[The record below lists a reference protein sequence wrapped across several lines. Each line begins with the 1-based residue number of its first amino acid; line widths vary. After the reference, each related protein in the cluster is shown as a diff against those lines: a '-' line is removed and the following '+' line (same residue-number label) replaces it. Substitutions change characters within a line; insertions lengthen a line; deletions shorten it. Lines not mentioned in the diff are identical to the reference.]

1 MKKMTRWML
10 AAILTFCGAMMLL
23 TACTD
28 AIGTVDNPVIPDPPY
43 DPAGEL
49 ANETFLHEDWMDRTV
64 RPGDSFWNF
73 AIGGWLKTRDA
84 DDISTNHRLAKHIDE
99 KLKSN
104 LGNCDSPVA
113 GKLIKLMTQPAPE
126 KSEEIKVINDFL
138 ATLKMDGDISKADL
152 IRNFGKLTDIG
163 CPALVRIS
171 VESVKGKIKNVL
183 AAGMPYNAH
192 FWASVFMALQANHG
206 NTRGISE
213 SDPPYFILHELMG
226 LDLESP
232 DISAKVEKILE
243 IENKMGAL
251 YYSYSFSDEQTGTV
265 RIKQIQPATLQCLNA
280 AGTRAGEG
288 ENLKAAFNEAFH
300 VNESTIINSDVDK
313 ALALLD
319 EYSTD
324 TWLLYLQYY
333 IYGRFSFLFRYTDHY
348 DGHGIIKRLYTL
360 NPTATMDYDFSILLE
375 DCDVEGCR
383 EILEKMRQRLGQ
395 RIEQLDWLGS
405 DTKAKALEK
414 LKSMHFT
421 VGKPERLY
429 NADFVLTGNTVIE
442 ASMQYLKQYTD
453 YLRSLDGLP
462 TNGHAW
468 DYVASN
474 IGLYSPSTVNAFYI
488 PNCNELIINP
498 AFIMP
503 EMFPTDKNNA
513 QRYATAMVFG
523 HEMTHGFDP
532 LGAQYDAKGI
542 KVNWWTDEDMAQFK
556 LQQQKMIDRFN
567 ELEQAPG
574 LPADGEKTLGEN
586 IADQGGV
593 SLAYTLWKEQLQAEG
608 LSGEALRHQQR
619 QFFLSYA
626 DLWQA
631 YDTDAD
637 LRKNISDA
645 HSANH
650 NRVNGIARLIDDWYD
665 LFGVQ
670 PGDKLYVKPEDRVKI
685 W

>member
-1 MKKMTRWML
+1 
-10 AAILTFCGAMMLL
+10 
-23 TACTD
+23 
-28 AIGTVDNPVIPDPPY
+28 
-43 DPAGEL
+43 
-49 ANETFLHEDWMDRTV
+49 
-64 RPGDSFWNF
+64 
-73 AIGGWLKTRDA
+73 
-84 DDISTNHRLAKHIDE
+84 
-99 KLKSN
+99 
-104 LGNCDSPVA
+104 
-113 GKLIKLMTQPAPE
+113 
-126 KSEEIKVINDFL
+126 
-138 ATLKMDGDISKADL
+138 
-152 IRNFGKLTDIG
+152 
-163 CPALVRIS
+163 
-171 VESVKGKIKNVL
+171 
-183 AAGMPYNAH
+183 
-192 FWASVFMALQANHG
+192 
-206 NTRGISE
+206 
-213 SDPPYFILHELMG
+213 
-226 LDLESP
+226 
-232 DISAKVEKILE
+232 
-243 IENKMGAL
+243 
-251 YYSYSFSDEQTGTV
+251 
-265 RIKQIQPATLQCLNA
+265 
-280 AGTRAGEG
+280 
-288 ENLKAAFNEAFH
+288 
-300 VNESTIINSDVDK
+300 
-313 ALALLD
+313 
-319 EYSTD
+319 
-324 TWLLYLQYY
+324 
-333 IYGRFSFLFRYTDHY
+333 
-348 DGHGIIKRLYTL
+348 
-360 NPTATMDYDFSILLE
+360 MDYDFSILLE

-488 PNCNELIINP
+488 PDCNELIINP

-670 PGDKLYVKPEDRVKI
+670 PGDKLYVKPADRVKI